1 MAKKKEKKKVEEK
14 GTGVELTLGE
24 LETVSGLYIQTSQ
37 LILPYEVSS
46 ALADSLEVIEK
57 KVSFIKSE
65 KEKLIKSFTNDEGK
79 VLNKDIPV
87 VNTKIGELLSNK
99 CTVDLCTVDKEHL
112 IGASVSSASIIIARK
127 YNLIIT
133 KEA

>member
-1 MAKKKEKKKVEEK
+1 MAKKTEKKKVEEK

-112 IGASVSSASIIIARK
+112 IEASVSSASIIIARK